1 MAKLNRKASP
11 SDARYKASHTAPTKR
26 SGWERANRK
35 HILMD
40 DSQQALSN
48 LQRKT
53 ANYIADRNDTHT
65 SVHNGS
71 KTNPLQIRVAK
82 KNLPTDMLEARR
94 ERQEQRRKARKAKNT
109 NRGG

>member
-1 MAKLNRKASP
+1 MAKLNRKAS
-11 SDARYKASHTAPTKR
+11 HTVPTNR
-26 SGWERANRK
+26 SGWKRANRK

-40 DSQQALSN
+40 DSQEAPSN
-48 LQRKT
+48 LQLKT
-53 ANYIADRNDTHT
+53 ANYVSDRNNTHT

-71 KTNPLQIRVAK
+71 KDNPLQIRVAK

-94 ERQEQRRKARKAKNT
+94 ERQESRRKARKVKNA